1 MESIKKLVTLKG
13 YLFFFFIIFINCKNQ
28 EQERINR
35 EKIILEKCIESV
47 AKKSAT
53 SRYGSYIIN
62 PYYGPFTFNNYVV
75 SNYDTVASTLKNRD
89 TVLKNTHITKV
100 AFESLKKDMNR
111 RFFNKRSAYLESF
124 SKGRKSKRILTF
136 SGISEKLVFLE
147 IITYLDE
154 INLDDYKDKPLHL
167 DKSRIKDVTSLA
179 FILDGNEIS
188 EVTVDGGLV
197 YERW

>member
-1 MESIKKLVTLKG
+1 MELIKKLVTLKG

-28 EQERINR
+28 EQERIDR

-53 SRYGSYIIN
+53 SKYDSYIIN

-89 TVLKNTHITKV
+89 SVLKKIDITKA

-111 RFFNKRSAYLESF
+111 LFLNKRSAYLESF

-136 SGISEKLVFLE
+136 SGVSEKLVFLE

-154 INLDDYKDKPLHL
+154 INPDDYKDKPLHL

-179 FILDGNEIS
+179 FILDKNEIS
-188 EVTVDGGLV
+188 EVTVDGGVV

>member
-1 MESIKKLVTLKG
+1 MELIKKLVTLKG
-13 YLFFFFIIFINCKNQ
+13 YLFFFFIIFINRKNQ
-28 EQERINR
+28 EQERIDR

-53 SRYGSYIIN
+53 SKYDSYIIN

-89 TVLKNTHITKV
+89 SVLKKIDITKA

-111 RFFNKRSAYLESF
+111 LFLNKRSAYLESF

-136 SGISEKLVFLE
+136 SGVSEKLVFLE

-154 INLDDYKDKPLHL
+154 INPDDYKDKPLHL

-179 FILDGNEIS
+179 FILDKNEIS
-188 EVTVDGGLV
+188 EVTVDGGVV

>member
-1 MESIKKLVTLKG
+1 MKSIKKLVTLKG

-35 EKIILEKCIESV
+35 EKIILKKCIGNV
-47 AKKSAT
+47 AKNSVT
-53 SRYGSYIIN
+53 TEYDSYIIN

-75 SNYDTVASTLKNRD
+75 SNYDIAASTFKNRD
-89 TVLKNTHITKV
+89 RVLKKIHITKT
-100 AFESLKKDMNR
+100 AFESLKKDINR

-124 SKGRKSKRILTF
+124 SKGSKSKRILTF
-136 SGISEKLVFLE
+136 SGVSEKLVFLE

-167 DKSRIKDVTSLA
+167 DKSRIKDVTSLVI
-179 FILDGNEIS
+179 ILNGNEIS
-188 EVTVDGGLV
+188 EVTVDGGVV